1 MGQSLLLNLEDF
13 LRITNKSE
21 GQIEGRYDGKD
32 YIWAPGEYLDVHK
45 VVATHIFGW
54 LDPMLQYDP
63 KVAQEIR
70 ERAFLRLGW
79 VSGPRNLDMKHAMG
93 QLKSICIE
101 PVPPFPNVRLLR
113 AKDASGT
120 IDDFRMPSFE
130 VLPEGEQASESAPRV
145 APGTPMGGGA
155 DGPQPVN
162 PAKDLRPEDPQANA
176 YTPRVQQN
184 TLTLPKKGQGK

>member
-1 MGQSLLLNLEDF
+1 MSQSLLLNLEDF
-13 LRITNKSE
+13 LRITNKSDAE
-21 GQIEGRYDGKD
+21 IEGRYDGKD
-32 YIWAPGEYLDVHK
+32 YTWAPGEYLDVHK

-54 LDPMLQYDP
+54 LDPNLQHVEKD
-63 KVAQEIR
+63 AREIR

-79 VSGPRNLDMKHAMG
+79 VSGPRGLDMKHAFG
-93 QLKSICIE
+93 QLKQVSIE

-113 AKDASGT
+113 ARDATGAE
-120 IDDFRMPSFE
+120 DNFRMPSME
-130 VLPEGEQASESAPRV
+130 ILPEGDATESAPRV
-145 APGTPMGGGA
+145 APGTQMGGGA
-155 DGPQPVN
+155 AETQPVT